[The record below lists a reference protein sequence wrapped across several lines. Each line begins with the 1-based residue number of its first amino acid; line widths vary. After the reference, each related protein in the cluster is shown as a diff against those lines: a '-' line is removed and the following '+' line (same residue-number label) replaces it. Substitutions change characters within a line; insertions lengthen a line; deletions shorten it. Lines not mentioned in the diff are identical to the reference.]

1 MTDRET
7 QDQKKKLISVLETTK
22 SILEKLAKAKITEA
36 ASKLDDLKKKVN
48 DV

>member
-7 QDQKKKLISVLETTK
+7 QDQKKKLINVLETTK
-22 SILEKLAKAKITEA
+22 SILEKLAKSKITEA
-36 ASKLDDLKKKVN
+36 AAKLEDLKKKVS

>member
-1 MTDRET
+1 MSSQET

-22 SILEKLAKAKITEA
+22 SILEKLAKAKISEA
-36 ASKLDDLKKKVN
+36 AGKLEDLKKKVN